1 MMTMMVRRC
10 LSQLPLY
17 GHYLSRIQHE
27 CGMSAE
33 QAESLIS
40 AIDRAVTLSL
50 PTGNLS
56 PGPHYQQLLES
67 LNSAIG
73 TQSAAIVNE
82 ERSGVASMQ
91 QDYEAILAD
100 ATRIRGLIEDE
111 CRQVQSG
118 IQLDISFERKRM
130 EEAMQRVKELEA
142 ESELYEEARM
152 AEANAHLQNAFWRQL
167 RETALVVLG
176 RLKRWFGVR

>member
-1 MMTMMVRRC
+1 MIARRC
-10 LSQLPLY
+10 ASQLPLH
-17 GHYLSRIQHE
+17 GHYLARIQRE

-40 AIDRAVTLSL
+40 AIDRAVTSSL

-56 PGPHYQQLLES
+56 PGPHYQQLLEA
-67 LNSAIG
+67 LNGAIG
-73 TQSAAIVNE
+73 TQSAAIVSE

-91 QDYEAILAD
+91 QDYEAILAE

-111 CRQVQSG
+111 CRQVQAG
-118 IQLDISFERKRM
+118 VQLDISFERKRM

-142 ESELYEEARM
+142 ESERYEEARM
-152 AEANAHLQNAFWRQL
+152 VEANAHLQNAFWRQL
-167 RETALVVLG
+167 RETALVGLG
-176 RLKRWFGVR
+176 RVKRWLGAR